1 MGEDHGRPFL
11 AAVWNESWNG
21 PPGKRTVLSA
31 AVALSCDIGAG
42 SGPMAWEQAS
52 CKRQVELVR
61 GTCVTADTKVTYLG
75 ESEWCS

>member
-1 MGEDHGRPFL
+1 MRGTGRGTGERKNP
-11 AAVWNESWNG
+11 S
-21 PPGKRTVLSA
+21 VLGA
-31 AVALSCDIGAG
+31 AVALSCGVGAG
-42 SGPMAWEQAS
+42 SGRKAWEHTS